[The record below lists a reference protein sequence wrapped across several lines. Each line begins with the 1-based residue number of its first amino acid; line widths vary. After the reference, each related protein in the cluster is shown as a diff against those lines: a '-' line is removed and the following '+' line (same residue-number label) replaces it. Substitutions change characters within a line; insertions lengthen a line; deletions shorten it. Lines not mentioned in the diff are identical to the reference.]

1 MRTPRPCVLPRQ
13 PATRAVLLASGLTPQ
28 MIRTQLASG
37 RLMRVRRGVFLDAER
52 WPEEPAAR
60 HLVVARA
67 ELVVHP
73 VAVMRHQSAA
83 IVWGLPHP
91 GFASWTDEPPAVTL
105 PADGRVKSASGA
117 AVRHHV
123 ARLPLGQVTH
133 DEEGYPVTTPART
146 AVDLAA
152 GRPLPEALVL
162 LDAAARQACAAMT
175 VQVRRSDY
183 ANARLREAAC
193 ELLRTAATSRRPAG
207 LLPTIS
213 LADPARE
220 SAAESLSAGHF
231 HLAGIPMPRFQY
243 PVRTPLGTFYPD
255 CLWPEQGLVG
265 ECDGAVKYAD
275 ASAYVREK
283 EREQA
288 LRDQGWRVVRWLARE
303 IMLRPGV
310 VVERVARALGA

>member
-60 HLVVARA
+60 HLVIARA

-73 VAVMRHQSAA
+73 VAVMSHQSAA

-123 ARLPLGQVTH
+123 ARLPLGQVTD
-133 DEEGYPVTTPART
+133 DEEGYPVT
-146 AVDLAA
+146 
-152 GRPLPEALVL
+152 
-162 LDAAARQACAAMT
+162 
-175 VQVRRSDY
+175 
-183 ANARLREAAC
+183 
-193 ELLRTAATSRRPAG
+193 
-207 LLPTIS
+207 
-213 LADPARE
+213 
-220 SAAESLSAGHF
+220 
-231 HLAGIPMPRFQY
+231 
-243 PVRTPLGTFYPD
+243 TFYPD